1 MKTSTK
7 TIARQVLIKELNR
20 LQERLYV
27 HKDSIS
33 KYWKDS
39 TIETST
45 GRSMFKYLNY
55 WKGATRKTKARMTK
69 IRAALK
75 DLK

>member
-1 MKTSTK
+1 MKDSTK
-7 TIARQVLIKELNR
+7 TIARQSLVRELNR

-27 HKDSIS
+27 HKDNVAA
-33 KYWKDS
+33 YWKNS
-39 TIETST
+39 TVTTQE
-45 GRSMFKYLNY
+45 GRDMFRYLNY
-55 WKGATRKTKARMTK
+55 WKGATRKTKARMSK